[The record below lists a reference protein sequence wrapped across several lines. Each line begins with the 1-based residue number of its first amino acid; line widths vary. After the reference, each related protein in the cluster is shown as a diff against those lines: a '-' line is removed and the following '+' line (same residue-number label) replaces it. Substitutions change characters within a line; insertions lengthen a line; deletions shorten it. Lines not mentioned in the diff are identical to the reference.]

1 MPKAPISTL
10 TFHVSIFIGQI
21 VKRRLTVVV
30 LYYYNYFKLMI
41 KYTRSVLCKTV
52 YYLIIVAQQTVHN
65 DMLHWSCLFCT
76 AKIGYTDL
84 TWVLHC
90 LMIDSRTY
98 KYLTTLEESEGS
110 RFFFLKHWSEVS
122 FYCNGLIIGEDK
134 LILDLHLKET
144 HTWSSERKINLREEP
159 YRNKVCCFLSQPP
172 GCYSLGKW
180 EA

>member
-1 MPKAPISTL
+1 MF
-10 TFHVSIFIGQI
+10 FHCKTQTAY
-21 VKRRLTVVV
+21 TVPP
-30 LYYYNYFKLMI
+30 
-41 KYTRSVLCKTV
+41 VLCKTV
-52 YYLIIVAQQTVHN
+52 YYLIIVAQQTVHD
-65 DMLHWSCLFCT
+65 DMLHWSCLFGT

-110 RFFFLKHWSEVS
+110 RVFFFLKHWSEVS

-159 YRNKVCCFLSQPP
+159 YRRFVAFFPNPLDVS
-172 GCYSLGKW
+172 YSLGKW